1 MSMAV
6 SHTVTVKKLM
16 NTTGFLF
23 GGEKNAPKKHTKQ
36 NKNTNTN
43 TNPGKKKKKDNL
55 DQLKKAAPMLTN

>member
-23 GGEKNAPKKHTKQ
+23 GGEKKPAKKTKQ

-43 TNPGKKKKKDNL
+43 TNPEKKKKR
-55 DQLKKAAPMLTN
+55 QS

>member
-23 GGEKNAPKKHTKQ
+23 GGEKKPAKKTKQ

-43 TNPGKKKKKDNL
+43 TNPEKKKKDNL
-55 DQLKKAAPMLTN
+55 DQLNKAATMLTN